1 MRLNTSATID
11 IAQPRDTVFDF
22 ACACETYVKLFRPRG
37 SIAGVA
43 SAQILDGALRAGARR
58 RMTLTDGAVIDEDVV
73 AFDRPTRHT
82 YRWTGGLRA
91 PARFLVRGGEGDWT
105 FVEHSGKTRID
116 WNYAFDLTTP
126 LVYPA
131 AILMLGQFRRWMEQQ
146 LGAISASLSG

>member
-43 SAQILDGALRAGARR
+43 AAQILDGALRAGARR

-91 PARFLVRGGEGDWT
+91 PARFLVRGVKVIGRSSSIPARRALLGT
-105 FVEHSGKTRID
+105 THSTLRR
-116 WNYAFDLTTP
+116 P
-126 LVYPA
+126 LCIRPP
-131 AILMLGQFRRWMEQQ
+131 
-146 LGAISASLSG
+146 S